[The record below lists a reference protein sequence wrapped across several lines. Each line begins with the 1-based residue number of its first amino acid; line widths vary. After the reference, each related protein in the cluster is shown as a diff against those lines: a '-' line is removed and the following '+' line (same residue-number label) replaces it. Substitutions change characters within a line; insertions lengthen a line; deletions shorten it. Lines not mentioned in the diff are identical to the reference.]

1 MLVYQPWEKAS
12 MAAILPSCTSTGNRP
27 STHPC
32 VIAAQH
38 IMGWRPP
45 DLAYAR
51 HEHWRH
57 AVEGTAYC
65 VFDLCSSLG
74 SHRVPHVAPSMDG
87 DRRNSNASTLL
98 HLFFSTSSGAQFS
111 SVQTFKIKGLW
122 KNNNGCTN
130 ARFHSPLT
138 LSFILQR
145 NANVRLSGI
154 STAANATSASAE
166 FLLQRTPTSDSACTS
181 VSFDGCFRA
190 RRQPRTPT
198 SCTMA
203 KNFVDMCD
211 NFKLTRTTTTTTTT
225 TTPALFTPSPATVI
239 N

>member
-1 MLVYQPWEKAS
+1 MQKPRIVPRAS
-12 MAAILPSCTSTGNRP
+12 CSTFHG
-27 STHPC
+27 
-32 VIAAQH
+32 Q
-38 IMGWRPP
+38 RPP
-45 DLAYAR
+45 QQRCIDTSAS
-51 HEHWRH
+51 
-57 AVEGTAYC
+57 
-65 VFDLCSSLG
+65 VFFNIKQRPILKSS
-74 SHRVPHVAPSMDG
+74 SH
-87 DRRNSNASTLL
+87 
-98 HLFFSTSSGAQFS
+98 
-111 SVQTFKIKGLW
+111 VQTFKIKGLW

-130 ARFHSPLT
+130 ARFHSTPT

-211 NFKLTRTTTTTTTT
+211 NFKLTRPTTTTTTT
-225 TTPALFTPSPATVI
+225 TTPALFTPSPGDRD
-239 N
+239 